1 MEEQVEFVG
10 AEILRAMVAQYSSH
24 WGEPSEETIHRLR
37 RDAAE
42 AAEEY
47 MLFRSMDEG
56 EVFAPHK
63 QKEPP
68 PTSWG
73 AAARKGWL
81 AWWEMLERDSA

>member
-10 AEILRAMVAQYSSH
+10 AEILRAMTEQYKSH

-47 MLFRSMDEG
+47 MLFRSDA

-63 QKEPP
+63 QKNPP

-73 AAARKGWL
+73 EAARKGWL
-81 AWWEMLERDSA
+81 AWWEMIERESA